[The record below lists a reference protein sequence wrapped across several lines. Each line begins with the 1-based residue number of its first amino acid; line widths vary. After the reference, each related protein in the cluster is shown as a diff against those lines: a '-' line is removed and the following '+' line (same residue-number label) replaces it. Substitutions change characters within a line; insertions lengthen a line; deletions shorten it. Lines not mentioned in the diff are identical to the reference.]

1 MKYLYLNTL
10 KSIIKKKTFFVGI
23 TLLLTLSTLL
33 FTLLLNLSFNINSSF
48 DKYKVSQNIQDVS
61 FVPQAILT
69 KQDIDKFYKTHTDVD
84 PTKKAKIDAYYNII
98 DDKSISS
105 AKLEANRENALGA
118 MADYEDTLVY
128 RYSNADELAKKYNF
142 HYETEYKKD
151 ALYKI
156 NGVEHAFRF
165 MPYNSSNKINV
176 PYLVDGRFPQN
187 NGEIAVY
194 PEYLKDNN
202 LTIGGNINILDKT
215 YKIVGTYY
223 APNYIFPKI
232 DLSSVFFDSNTQTL
246 VLMKK
251 DDFDALNID
260 MDGYLVGAF
269 NNKPTDY
276 NQVVRTIS
284 DDKECNYI
292 LDYMSDLS
300 IGGGLFTMI
309 TAFNITSTAV
319 LIAFVLISMLIV
331 SFVVR
336 QKVKSDSKQLGIL
349 KALGYN
355 TYSVSSSYIL
365 FGVIAGLSAILGF
378 FIAIIFKNPALSI
391 LRGYFA
397 LPLLDT
403 SVKYVLLIIAFLVLF
418 ISISLISILIAYFML
433 KNTSINLI
441 NPKEKDEIN
450 SFTRFISNLTANST
464 FERRFKYTLASRSLP
479 KLFSIMLL
487 TTLCGMII
495 TLIFIASNIFPAL
508 EANFSNYG
516 YKYEVTYNNFLLQND
531 SKNGLQSG
539 DTVMDSVKGTIDAV
553 KGVPTENNKS
563 SDGEFLNIMGIDSNN
578 TSYPIYDQKGKIIQT
593 TTDGVIVTSDFL
605 TWFNAKVGDSVT
617 ITPQGKYDF
626 RFDVKIVGVSSNFT
640 DGPGVFL
647 ERSFLNNKLGNEE
660 GSYNIRLTSN
670 VTGIEIGTQAENA
683 KVTSLV
689 SMEETQNSYKQLS
702 SIARYLII
710 LLEIFMTFL
719 AMILISLLSNLV
731 IDDNAGQISLL
742 KTMGYNRKEID
753 SIILNIYLPFVFLS
767 IAIAIPLSYLV
778 MDIIFGVIF
787 GGSNIAFPVKLSF
800 IQIIMGVALV
810 LIGYYLS
817 LKLNKKTLDK
827 VPISIALKR
836 E

>member
-10 KSIIKKKTFFVGI
+10 KSIIKKKTFFIGI
-23 TLLLTLSTLL
+23 ILLLTLSTLL
-33 FTLLLNLSFNINSSF
+33 FTMLLNLSFNIKSSF
-48 DKYKVSQNIQDVS
+48 DKYKISQNVQDLSLVS
-61 FVPQAILT
+61 QAILT
-69 KQDIDKFYKTHTDVD
+69 KQDIDKFYKAHTDVK
-84 PTKKAKIDAYYNII
+84 PTKKAKIDAYYNMI
-98 DDKSISS
+98 DDKSISP
-105 AKLEANRENALGA
+105 AKLEANRENALDA
-118 MADYEDTLVY
+118 MADYEDILVY
-128 RYSNADELAKKYNF
+128 RYANANELAQKYNF
-142 HYETEYKKD
+142 HYEAEYKKD

-156 NGVEHAFRF
+156 NNVEHAFRF
-165 MPYNSSNKINV
+165 MPYNINNKINV

-187 NGEIAVY
+187 NGEITVY
-194 PEYLKDNN
+194 PEYLKANN
-202 LTIGGNINILDKT
+202 LNIGSDITILNKT

-232 DLSSVFFDSNTQTL
+232 DLSSVFFNSKTQTL
-246 VLMKK
+246 VLMTK
-251 DDFDALNID
+251 DDFKALKID
-260 MDGYLVGAF
+260 MDGYLVGVF

-276 NQVVRTIS
+276 TQAVRTIS
-284 DDKECNYI
+284 DDKQCNYI

-309 TAFNITSTAV
+309 NSFNIASIAV
-319 LIAFVLISMLIV
+319 LIVFVLISMLIV

-355 TYSVSSSYIL
+355 TYSVSSSYVL

-378 FIAIIFKNPALSI
+378 LIAIIFKNAALLI

-403 SVKYVLLIIAFLVLF
+403 SVKYELLIIAFLVLF

-433 KNTSINLI
+433 KNTSVNLI
-441 NPKEKDEIN
+441 NPKENNEIN
-450 SFTRFISNLTANST
+450 SLTRFVSNLTANST

-479 KLFSIMLL
+479 KLLSIILL

-495 TLIFIASNIFPAL
+495 TLIFIGSNIFPAL
-508 EANFSNYG
+508 EANFSRYG
-516 YKYEVTYNNFLLQND
+516 YNYEVTYNNFLLQND
-531 SKNGLQSG
+531 SHNGLQSG
-539 DTVMDSVKGTIDAV
+539 DTVMVSVKGTIDAV
-553 KGVPTENNKS
+553 NGVATKNNKS
-563 SDGEFLNIMGIDSNN
+563 SDGEFLNIMGISSDN
-578 TSYPIYDQKGKIIQT
+578 TSYPIYDQKGKIIHT
-593 TTDGVIVTSDFL
+593 TTDGLIVTSNFL
-605 TWFNAKVGDSVT
+605 KQFNAKVGDTVT

-626 RFDVKIVGVSSNFT
+626 RFNVKIVGLSSNFT

-647 ERSFLNNKLGNEE
+647 ERSFLNNKLGNEQ

-670 VTGIEIGTQAENA
+670 ATGTAIGTQVENA

-689 SMEETQNSYKQLS
+689 SMEETKSSYKQLS
-702 SIARYLII
+702 SIARYFII

-731 IDDNAGQISLL
+731 IDENTAQISLL

-753 SIILNIYLPFVFLS
+753 TIILNIYMPFVFIS
-767 IAIAIPLSYLV
+767 IAIAIPLSYLI
-778 MDIIFGVIF
+778 MNITFGMIF
-787 GGSNIAFPVKLSF
+787 GGSNIAFPVKLSL
-800 IQIIMGVALV
+800 IQIIMGIVLV

-827 VPISIALKR
+827 VPLSIALKR